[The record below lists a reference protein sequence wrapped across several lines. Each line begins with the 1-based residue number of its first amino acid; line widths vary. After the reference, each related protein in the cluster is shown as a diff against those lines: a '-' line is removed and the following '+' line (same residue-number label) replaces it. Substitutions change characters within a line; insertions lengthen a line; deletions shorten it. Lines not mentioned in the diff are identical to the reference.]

1 MDARCAQISLKSKI
15 GSDTHLC
22 PSSSTSASWSLR
34 SKCGVYGIPFRIL
47 PPVCAPSRSLSVRWP
62 SASGHRSDNSFSA
75 FLPSFFLSLLLC
87 FKGNYGVWE
96 RGEARK
102 RKSSDRE
109 WESSWLCFVVVKIEF
124 ILWFGLI
131 HRVWENYPWF
141 GVSTSLALNN
151 LSMICWGRNDV
162 LKRKKLLG
170 NATSY
175 LRPPTTTA
183 TIARCCSCVIFP
195 RLFTLLDEIRQCA
208 WDSGARFNNKVLDWA
223 LLSLNN
229 DMSSS
234 RYPHWENCQKWVVYI
249 CWNVAKSENLG
260 KNQKGIAKQFSIQ
273 LKCFKLN
280 LAPERR
286 PLTRKKAHRTV
297 RVRRLPFV
305 FCVVSMRTPAECRV
319 TGKMLGVGRYQSHRL
334 SSRLIIMNHP
344 YPIKA

>member
-1 MDARCAQISLKSKI
+1 MNVAHLPRICGRFAFTRGRCRIVAHAASFCCQRHVW
-15 GSDTHLC
+15 DTHLC
-22 PSSSTSASWSLR
+22 PSSDKDCKLKFEVQVWSVWNTL
-34 SKCGVYGIPFRIL
+34 SHSSSLLCDF
-47 PPVCAPSRSLSVRWP
+47 CAPSRSLSVRWP

-75 FLPSFFLSLLLC
+75 FLPFSLSPSLFQGKLL
-87 FKGNYGVWE
+87 GMGAG

-208 WDSGARFNNKVLDWA
+208 WDSGARFN
-223 LLSLNN
+223 
-229 DMSSS
+229 
-234 RYPHWENCQKWVVYI
+234 
-249 CWNVAKSENLG
+249 
-260 KNQKGIAKQFSIQ
+260 
-273 LKCFKLN
+273 
-280 LAPERR
+280 
-286 PLTRKKAHRTV
+286 
-297 RVRRLPFV
+297 
-305 FCVVSMRTPAECRV
+305 CRV
-319 TGKMLGVGRYQSHRL
+319 
-334 SSRLIIMNHP
+334 
-344 YPIKA
+344 